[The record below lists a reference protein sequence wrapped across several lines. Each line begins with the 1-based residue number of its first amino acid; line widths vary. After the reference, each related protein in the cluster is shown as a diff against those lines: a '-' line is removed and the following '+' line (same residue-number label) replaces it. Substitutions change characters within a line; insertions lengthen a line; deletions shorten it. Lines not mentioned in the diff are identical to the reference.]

1 MGDCRGSRT
10 KAGQKVVIGE
20 VMGGVKDAAKDTG
33 TGGLVGAIIISCPR
47 NDDENIE
54 ESSERCHAKDDGRN
68 DDVNSPKI
76 QGERKTEKQQRSLKH

>member
-1 MGDCRGSRT
+1 MVMDVVENVT
-10 KAGQKVVIGE
+10 KD
-20 VMGGVKDAAKDTG
+20 MG
-33 TGGLVGAIIISCPR
+33 TGGLVGATLKSRPR